1 MTNEEIRLMLDTLA
15 TMRQRLV
22 TELCRGEGPGGSKW
36 VPLRAAASDLAAASE
51 RLREAL
57 TAYEMGK

>member
-1 MTNEEIRLMLDTLA
+1 MDEREIRLMLDTLA

-22 TELCRGEGPGGSKW
+22 TVLCQGDGPGGAKW
-36 VPLRAAASDLAAASE
+36 PPLRAAASDLASASE

-57 TAYEMGK
+57 